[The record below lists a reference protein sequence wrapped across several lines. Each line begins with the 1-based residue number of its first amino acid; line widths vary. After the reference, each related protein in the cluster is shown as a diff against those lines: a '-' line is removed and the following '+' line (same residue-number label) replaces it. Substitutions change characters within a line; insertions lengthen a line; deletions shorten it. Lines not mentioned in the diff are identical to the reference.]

1 MQATAPPT
9 FDPTADAVV
18 DPVTFEVIRHRLLG
32 ITDEQAAKIMAIS
45 GSKNVTEM
53 SDFNVG
59 LYLPD
64 GSVATMG
71 RTILFHA
78 YSMATMVRY
87 VMEDC
92 ADNPGIHPGDMFIVN
107 NPWKGTLH
115 AADMCI
121 VAPVF

>member
-1 MQATAPPT
+1 MAITEHST
-9 FDPTADAVV
+9 SVDAITGGTV

-32 ITDEQAAKIMAIS
+32 ITDEQAAKLKAIS

-59 LYLPD
+59 LYMPD
-64 GSVATMG
+64 GSVAAMG
-71 RTILFHA
+71 RTILFHS

-92 ADNPGIHPGDMFIVN
+92 LENPGI
-107 NPWKGTLH
+107 
-115 AADMCI
+115 A
-121 VAPVF
+121 